1 MCQYETMNSVIAAP
15 MSAQTVDQRVGE
27 LIRFWMYRRDINQ
40 PQLGKLLGLTRA
52 TVSRKISGKVTW
64 TVTELAKTAAIL
76 EVPLSELMPE
86 DTVEIAKSLEANA
99 SRDRG
104 TVAGAGFEPT
114 TSGLISVFG
123 RNLFLKYIEL
133 RFIVAL
139 CFRDQQRCWSLSMH
153 EHTKTLASPTW
164 LAKTAK

>member
-114 TSGLISVFG
+114 TSGL
-123 RNLFLKYIEL
+123 
-133 RFIVAL
+133 
-139 CFRDQQRCWSLSMH
+139 
-153 EHTKTLASPTW
+153 
-164 LAKTAK
+164 